1 MKKKKTLLIVII
13 VLIVWILIIGGIVAF
28 LFLGTDLFKS
38 DKELFAKY
46 VASMTEKE
54 TGFFPISLND
64 YENRKMNNAYEINGN
79 FSVNT
84 EILATAS
91 SMQSSSTDQS
101 SMAAQLMLIESLV
114 DYGNN
119 TNISYSGKVDNQNKK
134 VEQNIQINYQD
145 GVSLPFNYKQVGDIY
160 GLQADFVSSDYI
172 AIENNNLPALLQK
185 LGATNIT
192 NVPNKIEI
200 QEIES
205 LNFTDEEKQHIYD
218 NYVAN
223 ILMELSDDK
232 FTKTENNDGSV
243 SYTLTLS
250 VNEVKDLLVKE
261 LQILSEDT
269 MMIDK
274 INNIFQEVSSNSAQ
288 TITSQD
294 ILDLVDE
301 MNVETTTANDNFV
314 ITVTQNNGE
323 VNSLVISTTDMK
335 VSITK
340 NVQDSNLSYTI
351 AMNAN
356 IEEIGEIVFS
366 FDMSYSG
373 INTDNVSE
381 TYKIS
386 ANIPQMA
393 NVEYT
398 LNNNVN
404 FSNSVN
410 IDDFD
415 TNTIILNDD
424 NYSSTEI
431 QNFMTQVVQLVMQ
444 KNIEQMQQIG
454 YPTEMVNPMAMWVV
468 GPGLGMYMYSSQQG
482 VMDNTDLSAQEI
494 LAYNSQFTQ
503 YEGTI
508 SGIQVNT
515 LISTIRA
522 HNNSNIS
529 DYNSQIQITND
540 EYDQDGNDT
549 VNALTAP
556 ATYDDIVNNINTGST
571 YVVTFAYDP
580 TTGYV
585 TSCGIVEQGSGLTN
599 SLVNSNSTIT
609 NTLTDTTNTAGGV
622 SNLITNAENFLN
634 STN

>member
-54 TGFFPISLND
+54 TGFFPISLSD
-64 YENRKMNNAYEINGN
+64 YENRKMNNAYGVNGT

-101 SMAAQLMLIESLV
+101 SMAAQLMLMESLV

-119 TNISYSGKVDNQNKK
+119 TNISYSGTVDNPNNK
-134 VEQNIQINYQD
+134 VEQNIQINYQN
-145 GVSLPFNYKQVGDIY
+145 GVSLPFNYKQVGDVY

-172 AIENNNLPALLQK
+172 AVENNNLPALLQK
-185 LGATNIT
+185 LGATNVT
-192 NVPNKIEI
+192 DVPNKIEI

-223 ILMELSDDK
+223 VLNELSDDK
-232 FTKTENNDGSV
+232 FTKTENGDGSV
-243 SYTLTLS
+243 SYTLTLTTD
-250 VNEVKDLLVKE
+250 EVKDILVRE
-261 LQILSEDT
+261 LQTLSEDT

-274 INNIFQEVSSNSAQ
+274 INSVFQEVSSNTAQ

-323 VNSLVISTTDMK
+323 VNSLVMSTTDME

-356 IEEIGEIVFS
+356 IEDLGEVVFN

-410 IDDFD
+410 IDDFA

>member
-64 YENRKMNNAYEINGN
+64 YENRKMNNAYEVNGT

-84 EILATAS
+84 EILATAN

-145 GVSLPFNYKQVGDIY
+145 GVSLPLNYKQVGDVY

-223 ILMELSDDK
+223 VLMELSDDK

-314 ITVTQNNGE
+314 ITVTQNSGE

-599 SLVNSNSTIT
+599 SLVNSNSTTT

>member
-46 VASMTEKE
+46 VASMAEKE

-64 YENRKMNNAYEINGN
+64 YENRKMNNAYEVNGT

-84 EILATAS
+84 EILATAN

-145 GVSLPFNYKQVGDIY
+145 GVSLPLNYKQVGDVY

-223 ILMELSDDK
+223 VLMEISDDK

-314 ITVTQNNGE
+314 ITVTQNSGE

>member
-46 VASMTEKE
+46 VASMTDKE

-580 TTGYV
+580 TTGYI
-585 TSCGIVEQGSGLTN
+585 TSCGIVEQGRGLTN
-599 SLVNSNSTIT
+599 SLVNSNSTTT
-609 NTLTDTTNTAGGV
+609 NTLTDTTNTAGGI
-622 SNLITNAENFLN
+622 SNLITNAESFLN
-634 STN
+634 DTN

>member
-46 VASMTEKE
+46 VASMTDKE

-314 ITVTQNNGE
+314 ITVTQNSGE

>member
-46 VASMTEKE
+46 VASMTDKE

>member
-64 YENRKMNNAYEINGN
+64 YENRKMNNAYEVNGT

-84 EILATAS
+84 EILATAN

-145 GVSLPFNYKQVGDIY
+145 GVSLPLNYKQVGDVY

-314 ITVTQNNGE
+314 ITVTQNSGE

>member
-64 YENRKMNNAYEINGN
+64 YENRKMNNAYEVNGT

-84 EILATAS
+84 EILATAN

>member
-145 GVSLPFNYKQVGDIY
+145 GVSLPLNYKQVGDVY

-223 ILMELSDDK
+223 VLMELSDDK

-314 ITVTQNNGE
+314 ITVTQNSGE

-634 STN
+634 NTN

>member
-46 VASMTEKE
+46 VASMTDKE

-366 FDMSYSG
+366 FDMSYS
-373 INTDNVSE
+373 
-381 TYKIS
+381 
-386 ANIPQMA
+386 
-393 NVEYT
+393 
-398 LNNNVN
+398 
-404 FSNSVN
+404 
-410 IDDFD
+410 
-415 TNTIILNDD
+415 
-424 NYSSTEI
+424 
-431 QNFMTQVVQLVMQ
+431 
-444 KNIEQMQQIG
+444 
-454 YPTEMVNPMAMWVV
+454 
-468 GPGLGMYMYSSQQG
+468 
-482 VMDNTDLSAQEI
+482 
-494 LAYNSQFTQ
+494 
-503 YEGTI
+503 
-508 SGIQVNT
+508 
-515 LISTIRA
+515 
-522 HNNSNIS
+522 
-529 DYNSQIQITND
+529 
-540 EYDQDGNDT
+540 
-549 VNALTAP
+549 
-556 ATYDDIVNNINTGST
+556 
-571 YVVTFAYDP
+571 
-580 TTGYV
+580 
-585 TSCGIVEQGSGLTN
+585 
-599 SLVNSNSTIT
+599 
-609 NTLTDTTNTAGGV
+609 
-622 SNLITNAENFLN
+622 
-634 STN
+634 

>member
-64 YENRKMNNAYEINGN
+64 YENRKMNNAYEVNGT

-84 EILATAS
+84 EILATAN

-145 GVSLPFNYKQVGDIY
+145 GVSLPLNYKQVGDVY

-223 ILMELSDDK
+223 VLMELSDDK

-314 ITVTQNNGE
+314 ITVTQNSGE

>member
-46 VASMTEKE
+46 VASMTDKE

-64 YENRKMNNAYEINGN
+64 YENRKMNNAYEVNGT

-84 EILATAS
+84 EILATAN

-580 TTGYV
+580 TTGYI
-585 TSCGIVEQGSGLTN
+585 TSCGIVEQGRGLTN
-599 SLVNSNSTIT
+599 SLVNSNSTTT
-609 NTLTDTTNTAGGV
+609 NTLTDTTNTAGGI
-622 SNLITNAENFLN
+622 SNLITNAESFLN
-634 STN
+634 DTN

>member
-64 YENRKMNNAYEINGN
+64 YENRKMNNAYGVNGT

-84 EILATAS
+84 EILTTAS
-91 SMQSSSTDQS
+91 SMQSSSIDQS
-101 SMAAQLMLIESLV
+101 SMAAQLMLMESLV

-119 TNISYSGKVDNQNKK
+119 TNISYSGTVDNPNNK
-134 VEQNIQINYQD
+134 VEQNIQINYQN
-145 GVSLPFNYKQVGDIY
+145 GVSLPFNYKQVGDVY

-172 AIENNNLPALLQK
+172 AVENNNLPALLQK
-185 LGATNIT
+185 LGATNVT
-192 NVPNKIEI
+192 DVPNKIEI

-223 ILMELSDDK
+223 VLNELSDDK
-232 FTKTENNDGSV
+232 FTKTENGDGSV
-243 SYTLTLS
+243 SYTLTLTTD
-250 VNEVKDLLVKE
+250 EVKDILVRE
-261 LQILSEDT
+261 LQTLSEDT

-274 INNIFQEVSSNSAQ
+274 INSVFQEVSSNTAQ

-323 VNSLVISTTDMK
+323 VNSLVMSTTDME

-356 IEEIGEIVFS
+356 IEDLGEVVFN

-410 IDDFD
+410 IDDFA

-540 EYDQDGNDT
+540 EYDHDGNDT

-599 SLVNSNSTIT
+599 SLVNSNSTTT

>member
-64 YENRKMNNAYEINGN
+64 YENRKMNNAYEVNGT

-84 EILATAS
+84 EILATAN

-101 SMAAQLMLIESLV
+101 SMATQLMLIESLV

-145 GVSLPFNYKQVGDIY
+145 GVSLPLNYKQVGDVY

-223 ILMELSDDK
+223 VLMELSDDK

-314 ITVTQNNGE
+314 ITVTQNSGE

-398 LNNNVN
+398 SNNNVN

>member
-64 YENRKMNNAYEINGN
+64 YENRKMNNAYEVNGT

-84 EILATAS
+84 EILATAN

-145 GVSLPFNYKQVGDIY
+145 GVSLPLNYKQVGDVY

-223 ILMELSDDK
+223 VLMELSDDK

-314 ITVTQNNGE
+314 ITVTQNSGE

-580 TTGYV
+580 TTGYI
-585 TSCGIVEQGSGLTN
+585 TSCGIVEQGRGLTN
-599 SLVNSNSTIT
+599 SLVNSNSTTT
-609 NTLTDTTNTAGGV
+609 NTLTDTTNTAGGI
-622 SNLITNAENFLN
+622 SNLITNAESFLN
-634 STN
+634 DTN

>member
-64 YENRKMNNAYEINGN
+64 YENRKMNNAYEVNGT

-84 EILATAS
+84 EILATAN

-145 GVSLPFNYKQVGDIY
+145 GVSLPLNYKQVGDVY

-223 ILMELSDDK
+223 VLMELSDDK

-314 ITVTQNNGE
+314 ITVTQNSGE

-356 IEEIGEIVFS
+356 IEDLGEVVFN

-580 TTGYV
+580 TTGYI
-585 TSCGIVEQGSGLTN
+585 TSCGIVEQGRGLTN
-599 SLVNSNSTIT
+599 SLVNSNSTTT
-609 NTLTDTTNTAGGV
+609 NTLTDTTNTAGGI
-622 SNLITNAENFLN
+622 SNLITNAESFLN
-634 STN
+634 DTN

>member
-46 VASMTEKE
+46 VASMTDKE

-84 EILATAS
+84 EILATAN

-314 ITVTQNNGE
+314 ITVTQNSGE

-580 TTGYV
+580 TTGYI
-585 TSCGIVEQGSGLTN
+585 TSCGIVEQGRGLTN
-599 SLVNSNSTIT
+599 SLVNSNSTTT
-609 NTLTDTTNTAGGV
+609 NTLTDTTNTAGGI
-622 SNLITNAENFLN
+622 SNLITNAESFLN
-634 STN
+634 DTN

>member
-54 TGFFPISLND
+54 TGFFPISLSD
-64 YENRKMNNAYEINGN
+64 YENRKMNNAYGVNGT

-84 EILATAS
+84 EILTTAS
-91 SMQSSSTDQS
+91 SMQSSSIDQS
-101 SMAAQLMLIESLV
+101 SMAAQLMLMESLV

-119 TNISYSGKVDNQNKK
+119 TNISYSGTVDNPNNK
-134 VEQNIQINYQD
+134 VEQNIQINYQN
-145 GVSLPFNYKQVGDIY
+145 GVSLPFNYKQVGDVY

-172 AIENNNLPALLQK
+172 AVENNNLPALLQK
-185 LGATNIT
+185 LGATNVT
-192 NVPNKIEI
+192 DVPNKIEI

-223 ILMELSDDK
+223 VLNELSDDK
-232 FTKTENNDGSV
+232 FTKTENGDGSV
-243 SYTLTLS
+243 SYTLTLTTD
-250 VNEVKDLLVKE
+250 EVKDILVRE
-261 LQILSEDT
+261 LQTLSEDT

-274 INNIFQEVSSNSAQ
+274 INSVFQEVSSNTAQ

-323 VNSLVISTTDMK
+323 VNSLVMSTTDME

-356 IEEIGEIVFS
+356 IEDLGEVVFN

-410 IDDFD
+410 IDDFA

-540 EYDQDGNDT
+540 EYDHDGNDT

-599 SLVNSNSTIT
+599 SLVNSNSTTT